1 MMTTEIFHESKG
13 KLQYSKD
20 WRLVLKVDQ
29 DLADYYRSLIPPW
42 MSSQRPRWPAHITV
56 VRQEKEMPV
65 NKQHWWKHNNR
76 TVSFIYSPIIHHDSV
91 YYWINVWCK
100 ILEEIRIELGMPFH
114 SPFTLPPAGFKKNS
128 HCTIA
133 NTKE

>member
-1 MMTTEIFHESKG
+1 MTEVFHESTG

-20 WRLVLKVDQ
+20 WRLVLRVDQ

-42 MSSQRPRWPAHITV
+42 MCNQRPRWPAHVTV
-56 VRQEKEMPV
+56 VRQDVEEPV
-65 NKQHWWKHNNR
+65 HKQHWWKYNNR
-76 TVSFIYSPIIHHDSV
+76 TVSFIYSPYIHQGKV

-100 ILEEIRIELGMPFH
+100 ILEEIRAELGLPVH
-114 SPFTLPPAGFKKNS
+114 SKYTLPPEGFKKNF

-133 NTKE
+133 NMKE